1 MLPLMCAAWGKR
13 YIFTKR
19 LIARKKITSIKTQ
32 ASESIF
38 LHEFS
43 IYIHFMLSK
52 TIESAMLKFM
62 ALGKPDK
69 IEDLTEPVAE
79 SGWSHPFVLAGHVTH
94 LNICSYEPV
103 TEISSW
109 LGLFAYTRGWT
120 TRRVRW
126 KQTEQNVNNLTSIF
140 WVFIQ
145 E

>member
-32 ASESIF
+32 TSESIF

-79 SGWSHPFVLAGHVTH
+79 SG
-94 LNICSYEPV
+94 
-103 TEISSW
+103 
-109 LGLFAYTRGWT
+109 
-120 TRRVRW
+120 
-126 KQTEQNVNNLTSIF
+126 
-140 WVFIQ
+140 
-145 E
+145 

>member
-1 MLPLMCAAWGKR
+1 MQLYEWSRERGKVFEISPKTLFLMLPLMCAAWEKKI
-13 YIFTKR
+13 YIYQKVNSK
-19 LIARKKITSIKTQ
+19 KKITSIKTQ

-79 SGWSHPFVLAGHVTH
+79 SG
-94 LNICSYEPV
+94 
-103 TEISSW
+103 
-109 LGLFAYTRGWT
+109 
-120 TRRVRW
+120 
-126 KQTEQNVNNLTSIF
+126 
-140 WVFIQ
+140 
-145 E
+145 

>member
-1 MLPLMCAAWGKR
+1 MNGAEKEGKFLKNLLR
-13 YIFTKR
+13 PSFWCFTWCVLHEKKIYIYQKVNSK
-19 LIARKKITSIKTQ
+19 KKITSIKTQ

-94 LNICSYEPV
+94 LNICS
-103 TEISSW
+103 
-109 LGLFAYTRGWT
+109 
-120 TRRVRW
+120 
-126 KQTEQNVNNLTSIF
+126 
-140 WVFIQ
+140 
-145 E
+145 